1 MKLQLGTKFE
11 FDGESYV
18 FEKLGK
24 RKKITSRVFPSL
36 IGKNKYESIGH
47 ALLDRFSLLEK
58 EEIHPF
64 YSVRGEIAERMAD
77 KHLREVY
84 LKKHNADLATKRW
97 ENEEVNFDNFP
108 NNPDFGGLIDIAIAA
123 PQEYRAVVEVK
134 SKRIDK
140 YKAITEKSGS
150 DDETLQGEF
159 LAYLSGVMRYVMV
172 YVFFEKIQELRIVEF
187 CSEDY
192 YKGYEINAKIA
203 ATKIIEHY
211 QWYPYDFKYH
221 IVDVP
226 IRIDV
231 TKQNMEK
238 AKNTM
243 DAFEQ
248 NRTIPQVWLSPD
260 ERIYL
265 NTYFE
270 HKTGTK
276 ILQAVDR
283 PF

>member
-24 RKKITSRVFPSL
+24 RKKITSRLYPSL

-58 EEIHPF
+58 EDIHPF
-64 YSVRGEIAERMAD
+64 YAVRGEIAERLAN
-77 KHLREVY
+77 EY
-84 LKKHNADLATKRW
+84 LQDYYKKKHNVALTTKRW
-97 ENEEVNFDNFP
+97 EAEEVNFDNFP
-108 NNPDFGGLIDIAIAA
+108 NNPNFGGLIDIAIAA
-123 PQEYRAVVEVK
+123 PYEYRAVVEVK

-140 YKAITEKSGS
+140 YKTITDKDGNDE
-150 DDETLQGEF
+150 ETLQGEF
-159 LAYLSGVMRYVMV
+159 LARLAGVMRYVMV
-172 YVFFEKIQELRIVEF
+172 YVFFEKGQELQIAEF
-187 CSEDY
+187 CADDY
-192 YKGYEINAKIA
+192 YKGYAANAKVL
-203 ATKIIEHY
+203 ATKIIGHY
-211 QWYPYDFKYH
+211 QWYSHDFKYH
-221 IVDVP
+221 IVDSP
-226 IRIDV
+226 ARIDV
-231 TKQNMEK
+231 TRINMEK

-265 NTYFE
+265 NTYHE